1 MSIRNIDILK
11 INNEPDNVFDLL
23 TSLDSVSRVIFAYS
37 GNKSYCYNKEEISDI
52 PYKFL
57 KKRVISYEIRIVN
70 GETEVIVVI

>member
-1 MSIRNIDILK
+1 MGINSIDILK
-11 INNEPDNVFDLL
+11 DEPDNVFDLL
-23 TSLDSVSRVIFAYS
+23 ANLDSVSRVIFVYS
-37 GNKSYCYNKEEISDI
+37 GYKTYCYDKEEISDI

>member
-1 MSIRNIDILK
+1 MGIRNIDILK

-23 TSLDSVSRVIFAYS
+23 TSLDIVSRVIIVYS
-37 GNKSYCYNKEEISDI
+37 GNKTYCYDKEEISDI

-70 GETEVIVVI
+70 GEAEVIVAI

>member
-1 MSIRNIDILK
+1 MGINNIDILK
-11 INNEPDNVFDLL
+11 DEPDNVFDLL
-23 TSLDSVSRVIFAYS
+23 TNLDSVSRVIFFYS
-37 GNKSYCYNKEEISDI
+37 GYKTYCYDKEEISDI